1 MAART
6 SKTPLEWGKRGPKAS
21 RRADGDGARSRIPSQ
36 DCPGVTHHRRDLSEQ
51 VALGKSRPPKGHLS
65 PSQVSPSQVSPSQLS
80 PSQLPLPLEPPPSC
94 YGLLLLPSHPHT
106 LLPHFRSPS
115 FSLLPPS
122 LFLRGR

>member
-1 MAART
+1 M
-6 SKTPLEWGKRGPKAS
+6 
-21 RRADGDGARSRIPSQ
+21 
-36 DCPGVTHHRRDLSEQ
+36 THHRRDLSEQ
-51 VALGKSRPPKGHLS
+51 VALGKSRPPKGHL
-65 PSQVSPSQVSPSQLS
+65 SPSQVSPSQLS